1 LKGLRSSV
9 RIRERSDAVSSPNL
23 KLRVSSERFSMT
35 PLPYQVES
43 RCTHSDGCRS
53 RATHRLLSPREG
65 TAVHL
70 LCDEHTLEW
79 ADGHGLRVTTARIG
93 DSAA

>member
-1 LKGLRSSV
+1 
-9 RIRERSDAVSSPNL
+9 VSSPNL
-23 KLRVSSERFSMT
+23 KLRVSSDRFSMT

-43 RCTHSDGCRS
+43 RCTYGDGCRN
-53 RATHRLLSPREG
+53 RASHRLLRPHES
-65 TAVHL
+65 TTVQL

-79 ADGHGLRVTTARIG
+79 ADSLGLRITTARLG

>member
-1 LKGLRSSV
+1 M
-9 RIRERSDAVSSPNL
+9 SSPNL

-43 RCTHSDGCRS
+43 RCTHGESCRN
-53 RATHRLLSPREG
+53 RATHRLLLPREDA
-65 TAVHL
+65 AVHL

-79 ADGHGLRVTTARIG
+79 ADGHGLRVTTARLG

>member
-1 LKGLRSSV
+1 M
-9 RIRERSDAVSSPNL
+9 SSPNL

-43 RCTHSDGCRS
+43 RCTHGDGCRN
-53 RATHRLLSPREG
+53 RATHRLLSPRDAG
-65 TAVHL
+65 VHL

-79 ADGHGLRVTTARIG
+79 ADGHGLRVTTARLG